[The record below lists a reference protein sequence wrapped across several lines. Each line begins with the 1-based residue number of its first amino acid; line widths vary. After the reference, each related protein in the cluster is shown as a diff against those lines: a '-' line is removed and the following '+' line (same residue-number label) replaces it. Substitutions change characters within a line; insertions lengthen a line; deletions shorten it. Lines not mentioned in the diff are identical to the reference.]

1 MKEAMSS
8 HIKVQKS
15 DIGKGD
21 TVLLHIPSADRGKM
35 HRKHIPCK
43 IIDILDNGFCKLGC
57 ALGQLKIN
65 YGITDFNPIEKSMYF
80 PELDVIPV
88 KVVSLR
94 EAALSQ
100 SITQFSG
107 VMCNCKSTC
116 VSRTC
121 VCLKAR
127 IQCHSNCHP
136 HSNKCANRC

>member
-35 HRKHIPCK
+35 DRKHIPCK
-43 IIDILDNGFCKLGC
+43 INGFYKLGC

-80 PELDVIPV
+80 PELDVIPD
-88 KVVSLR
+88 KVVSL
-94 EAALSQ
+94 
-100 SITQFSG
+100 
-107 VMCNCKSTC
+107 
-116 VSRTC
+116 
-121 VCLKAR
+121 
-127 IQCHSNCHP
+127 
-136 HSNKCANRC
+136 

>member
-35 HRKHIPCK
+35 DRKHIPCK
-43 IIDILDNGFCKLGC
+43 IIDILDNGFYKLGC

-80 PELDVIPV
+80 PELDVIPD
-88 KVVSLR
+88 KVVSL
-94 EAALSQ
+94 
-100 SITQFSG
+100 
-107 VMCNCKSTC
+107 
-116 VSRTC
+116 
-121 VCLKAR
+121 
-127 IQCHSNCHP
+127 
-136 HSNKCANRC
+136 